1 MARHYFPLGILSL
14 RQYLTRMAEN
24 GYAAMKQEG
33 MGEDTAIWVSKRTQ
47 EPAKHDQFATW
58 RSQRQ
63 PASGVGVGL
72 GTPHLLVTP
81 LMSCLGSIF

>member
-47 EPAKHDQFATW
+47 EPAKHD
-58 RSQRQ
+58 
-63 PASGVGVGL
+63 
-72 GTPHLLVTP
+72 
-81 LMSCLGSIF
+81 